1 MLDDTTL
8 KVIDIEDS
16 RCSLDVVCIW
26 EGRGVARLSLKS
38 LNDSNDSSEYELSI
52 NDSITFKDYH
62 VRLLSIEPYPIMRG
76 KKGKQA
82 PLRLVVLPIP

>member
-38 LNDSNDSSEYELSI
+38 LNDSNDSSEY
-52 NDSITFKDYH
+52 
-62 VRLLSIEPYPIMRG
+62 
-76 KKGKQA
+76 
-82 PLRLVVLPIP
+82 